1 MEKNQKFYQFW
12 LHNLPD
18 IGDAAICRLLTVFS
32 DAESVYRASDAQLCG
47 VLKKETI
54 EKIKTFRAEWDA
66 KRAYEEMREK
76 GICFLT
82 CEEPEFPKRL
92 KSLERPPYAV
102 YYKGNLPREESPAV
116 AIVGARECSEYGRY
130 VAEGFAGGLAKAGV
144 TVVSGM
150 ARGIDSIA
158 QRAALEQGG
167 KTFAVLGCGVD
178 VCYPASGRQL
188 YEKILETGG
197 GILSTFP
204 PGMQPLKKMFP
215 QRNRI
220 VAGLSDV
227 LLVVEARHRS
237 GTLIT
242 VDMALEQGKNVYA
255 VPGRLTDRL
264 SDGCNLL
271 IRQGAGIA
279 LTPEDILAELAVL
292 QNRREIGK
300 PREKEKGLITILDF
314 VPKTADQILTE
325 LRKTGREA
333 ELTEVLEGLMELCLE
348 GKAMQIAGS
357 FARTAK

>member
-1 MEKNQKFYQFW
+1 MNIPAVFYHCFTEAE
-12 LHNLPD
+12 LSAFGKTDLGAARDMLDYCRKSDIDIVTYGDDDYPKYLREIPTPPVCLFVKGKLPD
-18 IGDAAICRLLTVFS
+18 TAA
-32 DAESVYRASDAQLCG
+32 
-47 VLKKETI
+47 
-54 EKIKTFRAEWDA
+54 
-66 KRAYEEMREK
+66 
-76 GICFLT
+76 
-82 CEEPEFPKRL
+82 
-92 KSLERPPYAV
+92 
-102 YYKGNLPREESPAV
+102 SPSIT
-116 AIVGARECSEYGRY
+116 IVGTRECSERGKKLTAKMAYDLSSQ
-130 VAEGFAGGLAKAGV
+130 GFCI
-144 TVVSGM
+144 VSGM